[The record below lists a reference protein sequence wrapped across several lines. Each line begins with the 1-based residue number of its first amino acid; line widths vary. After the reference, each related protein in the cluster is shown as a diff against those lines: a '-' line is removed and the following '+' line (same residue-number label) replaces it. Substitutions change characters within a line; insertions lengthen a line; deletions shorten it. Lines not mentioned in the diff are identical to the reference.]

1 MAFLKIRTMYV
12 IGNANGKQYPRSHPW
27 HEQQLTDYLKAT
39 VVELLIFGTAEPA
52 TAIMAA
58 SIPILRV
65 LIQRNPSSKPSEFVD
80 LGNHSNQSKSVSM
93 PLTRLDSTNDTEG
106 KPNPHDSWHEF
117 SSTAGQSRVCQHT
130 SDYGKNCISC
140 QTVV

>member
-1 MAFLKIRTMYV
+1 M
-12 IGNANGKQYPRSHPW
+12 
-27 HEQQLTDYLKAT
+27 
-39 VVELLIFGTAEPA
+39 ELLIFGTAEPA

-58 SIPILRV
+58 SIPMLRV

-80 LGNHSNQSKSVSM
+80 LGNQSNQSNQSKSASV

-130 SDYGKNCISC
+130 SDYGKNCFSC
-140 QTVV
+140 QAVV